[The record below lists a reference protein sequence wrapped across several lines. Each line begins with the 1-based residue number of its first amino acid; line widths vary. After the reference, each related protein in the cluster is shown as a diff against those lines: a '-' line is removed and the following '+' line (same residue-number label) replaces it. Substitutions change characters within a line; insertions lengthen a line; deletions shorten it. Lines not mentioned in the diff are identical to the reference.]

1 MIKADSNNRILFP
14 QARDVLG
21 VTSMV
26 VGAAL
31 QRAPVDMVRHFIINQ
46 SIRDHLPF
54 RNPLL
59 PPLTNKNT
67 VFKTIVNS

>member
-1 MIKADSNNRILFP
+1 MISMIKADSNNRILFP

-31 QRAPVDMVRHFIINQ
+31 QRAHVDMVRHFIINQ
-46 SIRDHLPF
+46 SE
-54 RNPLL
+54 
-59 PPLTNKNT
+59 
-67 VFKTIVNS
+67 TICHSEILFYPH